1 MLTKSGRISEGACGG
16 GKSSDKQISTVLQV
30 CTHTG
35 SRSTGVVQVTGLNTE
50 LRVLYVMYV
59 VQICTGGTF
68 YL

>member
-1 MLTKSGRISEGACGG
+1 MLSSLLEECEGACVVE
-16 GKSSDKQISTVLQV
+16 DEVLRQAEKEGV
-30 CTHTG
+30 
-35 SRSTGVVQVTGLNTE
+35 TGVVTGLQVPVNTE